1 MTMRERV
8 QLGAIGVI
16 LVAWVA
22 VLVEAWPLLV
32 AHLSLPN
39 WISAAGL
46 HVAAL
51 VAAFKAY
58 SHSRTPS
65 ALTSADVLAAFGIW
79 AMTCVF
85 YSSIF
90 MKLVR

>member
-1 MTMRERV
+1 MTMRERA

-32 AHLSLPN
+32 AHLSLSN
-39 WISAAGL
+39 WICAVGL

-51 VAAFKAY
+51 VAAFKSY
-58 SHSRTPS
+58 PRSRTPS
-65 ALTSADVLAAFGIW
+65 ALTGADVLAAFGIW

>member
-16 LVAWVA
+16 LIAWVA
-22 VLVEAWPLLV
+22 MLVEAWPLLI
-32 AHLSLPN
+32 AHLNLAN
-39 WISAAGL
+39 WISAAAL

-51 VAAFKAY
+51 VVAFTTY
-58 SHSRTPS
+58 SRSRTPS

-85 YSSIF
+85 YSSMF